1 MAHFF
6 ERDDLPGVSGKIIE
20 EHGSEYYRCEIDGQE
35 YPVKYELIRPSG
47 FDYRTGA
54 VENAQ
59 SASTRG
65 PRLDKA
71 DYVQQLGYYEKN
83 YTEIE
88 NYIKK
93 ETEEFSI
100 FCSKLYEELP
110 ALLNKL
116 RSSGL

>member
-54 VENAQ
+54 VENAR

-65 PRLDKA
+65 PRLFKA
-71 DYVQQLGYYEKN
+71 DYVQQFGYYEPGYTTNCLIIYVLTKIIWKN
-83 YTEIE
+83 LVIQEILFQI
-88 NYIKK
+88 Y
-93 ETEEFSI
+93 
-100 FCSKLYEELP
+100 
-110 ALLNKL
+110 
-116 RSSGL
+116 